1 MDNLI
6 EEKYDEPMKKNG
18 DEDQD
23 KSNLFNKIKGIKT
36 PVKNELLA
44 TLLDGSWHSESEL
57 IRTAKKQR
65 KYAGAVLVGTMLNS
79 IDAFSQNIF
88 LKKKIFNG
96 EWHFKISDNYVG
108 LTRAAYK
115 KSAYKDFKNSQE

>member
-6 EEKYDEPMKKNG
+6 EEKYDDPMKKNE

-88 LKKKIFNG
+88 LNKKIFNG

-115 KSAYKDFKNSQE
+115 KSAYKDFKNS

>member
-6 EEKYDEPMKKNG
+6 EEKYDEPMKKND

-88 LKKKIFNG
+88 LNKKIFNG

-115 KSAYKDFKNSQE
+115 KSVYKDFKNS

>member
-1 MDNLI
+1 MVNLI
-6 EEKYDEPMKKNG
+6 EENFNEQIKKNN
-18 DEDQD
+18 DEDQEN
-23 KSNLFNKIKGIKT
+23 SNLFNKIKGIKT
-36 PVKNELLA
+36 PVKNKLLA

-57 IRTAKKQR
+57 IRIAKKQR
-65 KYAGAVLVGTMLNS
+65 QYAGAVLVGTMLNS
-79 IDAFSQNIF
+79 INAFSQNIF

-115 KSAYKDFKNSQE
+115 KSAYKDYKNTQN